1 MYARMLDKQRVFQIF
16 AMDIKL
22 ILYLRVT
29 GGAAAALLRDALLPF
44 FVQKNHKG
52 NATFN
57 VVQL

>member
-1 MYARMLDKQRVFQIF
+1 MLDKQRVFQIF